1 MSQASADTET
11 SSLRWY
17 QGISRYSWLVLII
30 AALGWMFDT
39 FDQHLFTLLRPDSV
53 KEILQ
58 NAGLSGQELND
69 ATARVGTQLTSV
81 FLVGWAAGGFVFG
94 MLGDR
99 LGRSRTMVITILIYA
114 IFTGLNGLVQTPTQY
129 AVCRFIIAMGVGGEF
144 AAGASLVA
152 EVWPNRSRGMALG
165 VLQSLSAVGNIAAA
179 LTVLFLSSL
188 SWRWVFAIG
197 ALPAL
202 LVVWIRRSVKEP
214 EAWQHA
220 REQAKHDGARKELG
234 NILGLFREPT
244 LSRNTIAGVL
254 IATAGVG
261 GAWGVGF
268 FSPDLIKSALEPM
281 VRQMPAIQALSGEEQ
296 NRAIIKALKEYR
308 SIAFLIQMIGACLG
322 MYLYAAISERIGR
335 KPSMYGLFILAFLA
349 VQLNF
354 HLLRDPLSA
363 YLLAFQLGMF
373 MLAPF
378 AAYAIYFPELFPTR
392 LRATG
397 VGFCYNFA
405 RILAAG
411 APWVLGE
418 LAARFSSPTDPTQ
431 GLRTA
436 ASIVAFVYVI
446 GIVGLLFAP
455 ETKGRPL
462 PD

>member
-1 MSQASADTET
+1 MSQASAGTET

-17 QGISRYSWLVLII
+17 QGIPRYSWMVLTI

-81 FLVGWAAGGFVFG
+81 FLIGWAAGGFVFG

-114 IFTGLNGLVQTPTQY
+114 VFTGINGLVQTPMQY

-152 EVWPNRSRGMALG
+152 EVWPNRSRAMALG

-220 REQAKHDGARKELG
+220 REEAKQDGARKELG

-244 LSRNTIAGVL
+244 LARNTIAGVL

-268 FSPDLIKSALEPM
+268 FSPDLIKSAFEPM
-281 VRQMPAIQALSGEEQ
+281 VRQMPAIQALTGEEQ
-296 NRAIIKALKEYR
+296 NRAVIKALKEYR
-308 SIAFLIQMIGACLG
+308 SIAFLIQMIGACMG

-335 KPSMYGLFILAFLA
+335 KPSMFGLFILAFAA

-446 GIVGLLFAP
+446 GIIGLLFAP

-462 PD
+462 PE